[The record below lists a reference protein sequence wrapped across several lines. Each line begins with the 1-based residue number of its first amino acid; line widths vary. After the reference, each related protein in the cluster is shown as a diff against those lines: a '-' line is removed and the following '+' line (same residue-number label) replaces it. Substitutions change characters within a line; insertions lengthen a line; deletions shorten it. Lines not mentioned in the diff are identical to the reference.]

1 MGRSDIIRRLKKEGK
16 KSTVAS
22 LVQPQR
28 RFAKPLLYFTGIL
41 FLILISIGF
50 YALAQTRKV
59 FDGNR
64 NFLSF
69 LGDISGSQ
77 LKGEAD
83 GRINILILGVGGAK
97 HPGGSLA
104 DTIQLVS
111 INIAKNQAAIVS
123 IPRDLGVTIPV
134 AGFNK
139 INYAH
144 AYGEQNPKQTG
155 GGGAIM
161 KKTVNQIL
169 DLPIHYYAR
178 LDFAGFEKL
187 VDALGGLTVNVEKP
201 LNDSFFPASNMVDFE
216 PFSLKAGI
224 QKLNGKTA
232 LKYARSRETTS
243 DFDRSRRQQQVLKAM
258 AEKATSLGIL
268 ANPAKIVEIVKII
281 GEHFRTDLTVT
292 ELEKLIKVV
301 KKIDRNALKTKVLD
315 TSAEGLLIS
324 SSNGEGYYLAPKTGN
339 FKEIQSMVK
348 NIFNEPTSPSKP

>member
-1 MGRSDIIRRLKKEGK
+1 MGRSDIIKRLKKEG
-16 KSTVAS
+16 TVES
-22 LVQPQR
+22 LVKPRR
-28 RFAKPLLYFTGIL
+28 RFAKPLLYFAGIL

-50 YALAQTRKV
+50 YALAQTRKI
-59 FDGNR
+59 FESNS

-69 LGDISGSQ
+69 LGDISQSR
-77 LKGEAD
+77 LKGEVD
-83 GRINILILGVGGAK
+83 GRVNILLLGVGGAK

-111 INIAKNQAAIVS
+111 VNTAKNQAAIVS
-123 IPRDLGVTIPV
+123 IPRDLGVTISGV
-134 AGFNK
+134 GFNK

-144 AYGEQNPKQTG
+144 AYGEQNPKQTS
-155 GGGAIM
+155 GGGALM
-161 KKTVNQIL
+161 KKTVSQIL

-178 LDFAGFEKL
+178 LDFNGFEKL
-187 VDALGGLTVNVEKP
+187 VDALGGVTVNVEKP
-201 LNDSFFPASNMVDFE
+201 LNDSFFPAPNMVDYE

-258 AEKATSLGIL
+258 AERATSLGIL
-268 ANPAKIVEIVKII
+268 ANPAKIVGIVKII

-301 KKIDRNALKTKVLD
+301 KKIDRDGLKTKVLD
-315 TSAEGLLIS
+315 TSAEGFLVS
-324 SSNGEGYYLAPKTGN
+324 SSNGNGYYLAPKAGN
-339 FKEIQSMVK
+339 FKEIQVMVK
-348 NIFNEPTSPSKP
+348 NIFDEPASASKP